1 MFGLH
6 YFLHIPAFA
15 KSSAARRSATQGLV
29 NDAVTHWPLSVS
41 SHFSANQSRFEHSA
55 AERWLPPWRNPRR
68 RGPGFDPTQIS
79 QPYLHV
85 LPGNLLYHLSNTV
98 TLPFQPSAPP
108 PPPRSFPHNMSSPAL
123 PSLSAVTLLRHD
135 SGDSETLL
143 EYRKCYDDI
152 DNNK

>member
-15 KSSAARRSATQGLV
+15 KSSAARRSATQGFV

-55 AERWLPPWRNPRR
+55 AERWLPPWRNPRW

-108 PPPRSFPHNMSSPAL
+108 TPTPPLFSTQHELPCPPVFICCDFTSPWQWRQWDL
-123 PSLSAVTLLRHD
+123 VRIS
-135 SGDSETLL
+135 
-143 EYRKCYDDI
+143 
-152 DNNK
+152 

>member
-108 PPPRSFPHNMSSPAL
+108 HPHPHPPAL
-123 PSLSAVTLLRHD
+123 FHTTWAPLPSRLYLLWLYFAMTVATVRP
-135 SGDSETLL
+135 
-143 EYRKCYDDI
+143 C
-152 DNNK
+152 